1 VKAHETVREDRYRA
15 DLLFEGTQM
24 KRMKAHETVRED
36 RYRADLLFEGT
47 QMKRRGRGNLKL
59 I

>member
-1 VKAHETVREDRYRA
+1 V
-15 DLLFEGTQM
+15 
-24 KRMKAHETVRED
+24 KAHETVRED